1 MALIAKTVTINFGVM
16 MDSSSHRPCNDDRQM
31 QSWQKFYNSRTGT
44 NTPGAC
50 GPQPRGWPWHS
61 SKQIFRYAAQSGPI
75 NSGADGVTCWVPAI
89 GGIGGGALRF
99 THTPKLFWHEAAHP
113 VWTIFIFGMGVTLP
127 AKLVAIEENRIIA
140 ATLSFICSPKG

>member
-1 MALIAKTVTINFGVM
+1 MMIAKCKVGKNFIIHALELTHWEPV
-16 MDSSSHRPCNDDRQM
+16 
-31 QSWQKFYNSRTGT
+31 
-44 NTPGAC
+44 A
-50 GPQPRGWPWHS
+50 PQPRGWPWHS

-89 GGIGGGALRF
+89 GGIGGGTLRF